1 MYRLTAPA
9 LIGVALGCLPARS
22 DAQQQQEVGKTDS
35 GTASAVGM
43 YSTSDPSGE
52 EGGPEVAS
60 AGDLPDAPLPQSGVT
75 QSSSAQQATGATAGV
90 QNPVKPGALAPLP
103 QPRRILGLMPNYRA
117 VSAGIK
123 APPPTTREAFAIA
136 SQQSFDYS
144 AFVFVALT
152 SLLAEGDNAHPS
164 LGKGVHGY
172 WRYYWRGDIDK
183 TDGNYW
189 VYAILPI
196 MLHED
201 ERYYAMGVGGVWKR
215 GFYAATRVL
224 ITPNYQGKNTFNA
237 AELLGRGVSQAISL
251 SYYPD
256 RQGATDDFTEKFAYA
271 VGRDALANVFREF
284 WPDIDKHVLHH
295 HWHHHAPKPSE
306 GTGSGMAAT
315 DGVG

>member
-1 MYRLTAPA
+1 MRLRMYLLTVLA
-9 LIGVALGCLPARS
+9 LTGVSLGCLPARS
-22 DAQQQQEVGKTDS
+22 DAQQQPGVGPTDS
-35 GTASAVGM
+35 GTANAASM
-43 YSTSDPSGE
+43 YSTSDTSGQ
-52 EGGPEVAS
+52 EGGPEMAS
-60 AGDLPDAPLPQSGVT
+60 AGDLPDAPLPQNGVT
-75 QSSSAQQATGATAGV
+75 QSSSEQQAAEAKAGV
-90 QNPVKPGALAPLP
+90 QNPAKPDAPLPLP

-117 VSAGIK
+117 VSAGVTV
-123 APPPTTREAFAIA
+123 PPPTTREAFVIA

-144 AFVFVALT
+144 AFVFVGIT
-152 SLLAEGDNAHPS
+152 SLLAEGDDAHPS

-215 GFYAATRVL
+215 GWYAATRVL

-256 RQGATDDFTEKFAYA
+256 EQGVTEDFTEKFAYA
-271 VGRDALANVFREF
+271 VGRDALANIFREF

-295 HWHHHAPKPSE
+295 HRHHRVPNPS
-306 GTGSGMAAT
+306 
-315 DGVG
+315 